1 MLSNKGTGLSVAYHR
16 SLWGADCIPAAKPAP
31 RKAKCPTEKNDQA
44 FTKPTSTSC
53 HTLAHCML

>member
-1 MLSNKGTGLSVAYHR
+1 MLSNKEQESLQLITGVCGEQTAYQLQ
-16 SLWGADCIPAAKPAP
+16 SQPPEKPS
-31 RKAKCPTEKNDQA
+31 EKNDQA